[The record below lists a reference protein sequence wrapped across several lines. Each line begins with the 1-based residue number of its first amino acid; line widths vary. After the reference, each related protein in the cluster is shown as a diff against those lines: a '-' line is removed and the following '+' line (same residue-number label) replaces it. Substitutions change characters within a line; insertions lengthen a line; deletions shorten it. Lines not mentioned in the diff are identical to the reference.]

1 MALGIVF
8 FRDCGGFEEV
18 KWSQVGIKIG
28 RKSNV
33 NLEKRFSENRTPAAA
48 GARFFKFK
56 GSKLGPKINQKT
68 FKKWDQDGKAS
79 WHRFLS
85 DFGGFGAKFGAKLEA
100 SWPSKSMANQSKNA
114 WTFPHRSGDVPV
126 GSRGRNTEFS
136 MVWRGGPWRC
146 AGFRSLKK

>member
-1 MALGIVF
+1 MAPTWLPKRNKNRKKIEAKNDQNFYTSWDRF
-8 FRDCGGFEEV
+8 FWDFGGFEEV

-68 FKKWDQDGKAS
+68 F
-79 WHRFLS
+79 
-85 DFGGFGAKFGAKLEA
+85 
-100 SWPSKSMANQSKNA
+100 
-114 WTFPHRSGDVPV
+114 
-126 GSRGRNTEFS
+126 
-136 MVWRGGPWRC
+136 
-146 AGFRSLKK
+146 